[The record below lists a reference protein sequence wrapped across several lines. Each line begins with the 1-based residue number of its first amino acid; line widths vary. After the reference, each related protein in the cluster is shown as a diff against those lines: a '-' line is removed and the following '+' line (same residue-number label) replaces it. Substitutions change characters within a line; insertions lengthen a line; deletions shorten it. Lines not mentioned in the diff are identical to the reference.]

1 MPVTFHILPKRQL
14 ILFYYKGLITL
25 QESMDIVAEAASHP
39 DYRPWLRQL
48 CDLSAVTGV
57 ERDFPKLL
65 KMQARIL
72 EDLDPGAEDLMVL
85 FYAPTAP
92 GQEMAHMAQK
102 SWEGLNSVIVRIQDT
117 EAAVL
122 DLLGLPEQRLSDLLQ
137 LVD

>member
-1 MPVTFHILPKRQL
+1 MPVTFQILPQRQL
-14 ILFYYKGLITL
+14 ILFCYKGLITL
-25 QESMDIVAEAASHP
+25 QESMDIVAAAAAHP
-39 DYRPWLRQL
+39 AYRPWMRQL
-48 CDLSAVTGV
+48 CDLSGVTGV

-85 FYAPTAP
+85 FYAPTGP

-102 SWEGLNSVIVRIQDT
+102 SWEGLNSVIVRIQDS
-117 EAAVL
+117 EAAVM
-122 DLLGLPEQRLSDLLQ
+122 DLLGLAEARLEDLLQ

>member
-1 MPVTFHILPKRQL
+1 
-14 ILFYYKGLITL
+14 
-25 QESMDIVAEAASHP
+25 MDIVAEAAAHP
-39 DYRPWLRQL
+39 DYRPWMRQL
-48 CDLSAVTGV
+48 CDLSGVNGV

-65 KMQARIL
+65 KMQAKIL

-85 FYAPTAP
+85 FYAPSSP

-122 DLLGLPEQRLSDLLQ
+122 DLLGLPDARLSDLLT
-137 LVD
+137 LVDEQGPAA